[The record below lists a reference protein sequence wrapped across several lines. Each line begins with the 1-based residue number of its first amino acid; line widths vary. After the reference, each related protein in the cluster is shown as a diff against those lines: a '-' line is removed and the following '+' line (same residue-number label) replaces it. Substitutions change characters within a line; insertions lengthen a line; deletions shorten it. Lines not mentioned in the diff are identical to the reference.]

1 MVASK
6 MPRVRQA
13 HQLTRVGA
21 QACSSNRACR
31 GNWRKSFFKAFVLE
45 NKMDLDR
52 YSLAILAELQR
63 DARQT
68 VQQLSAAVGLSPTP
82 CWKRVKELEAA
93 GVITGYTALVDREK
107 VGLNLRV
114 VVEANLSEHSEDLVR
129 KFERAVAGS
138 PQIVHCVSTTGQAD
152 YIMTVLIN
160 DIQAYERFLH
170 DTIFRLPGVTHVRSS
185 IVLKEIKQESRLPVS
200 RSAAPTTTTRSR
212 PRRLPTA

>member
-1 MVASK
+1 
-6 MPRVRQA
+6 
-13 HQLTRVGA
+13 
-21 QACSSNRACR
+21 
-31 GNWRKSFFKAFVLE
+31 
-45 NKMDLDR
+45 MDLDR

-93 GVITGYTALVDREK
+93 GVITGYTVLVDREK

-114 VVEANLSEHSEDLVR
+114 VVEMNLSEHSEDLVR
-129 KFERAVAGS
+129 RFERAIAAS
-138 PQIVHCVSTTGQAD
+138 PQIVHCVSTTGPAD

-185 IVLKEIKQESRLPVS
+185 IVLKEIKQDTRLPV
-200 RSAAPTTTTRSR
+200 AGPVALPEGGK
-212 PRRLPTA
+212 RRMRQRA